1 MLASASP
8 DSTNYDDVDVWIERC
23 TLNVKWA
30 SENEENGCRANMYRL
45 KLYHNSKEISTADT
59 KALKYSYN
67 GIDSEST
74 YQVEVT
80 PVLRCDNSSL
90 IFQSKRMKTISA
102 IPASQQKYI
111 TRNVSE
117 KVVLECPLNGAYQ
130 PINVKWQHDLGAKRT
145 TVRSF
150 SSSMINLQSVSYRDM
165 GKYTCVVEYNP
176 CGNTGISRNSTSSLV
191 LSLNGPPLISNY
203 VEATRVRSGQN
214 MTLALNVISF
224 PPPYGRVIIVNQ
236 KGNRIFENTVS
247 FEPKY
252 MPLLSYGR
260 SVELNGYI
268 SELVLQNITEEW
280 FGTNNVF
287 VFNNYGNHSV
297 HFTVEGFTD
306 EDNFIV
312 KFLKKNII
320 LLAGLGGGIL
330 VLIIIVIVIVIT
342 CDTKRRKRRENV
354 TLDRDQNDQPQ
365 AESLTGNTTNG
376 QHIYARP
383 FSFGKYKE
391 QDSAEVKTLTDR
403 DYQIEL
409 DRRQCA
415 SLYSYGG
422 FSVNEFQDDEL
433 MYDNQFAP
441 EYK

>member
-102 IPASQQKYI
+102 IPGTDQYIVYFMTRDGIKVHSINFVMNFSASQQKYI

-191 LSLNGPPLISNY
+191 LSLNGKH
-203 VEATRVRSGQN
+203 Q
-214 MTLALNVISF
+214 
-224 PPPYGRVIIVNQ
+224 
-236 KGNRIFENTVS
+236 
-247 FEPKY
+247 
-252 MPLLSYGR
+252 
-260 SVELNGYI
+260 
-268 SELVLQNITEEW
+268 
-280 FGTNNVF
+280 
-287 VFNNYGNHSV
+287 
-297 HFTVEGFTD
+297 
-306 EDNFIV
+306 
-312 KFLKKNII
+312 
-320 LLAGLGGGIL
+320 
-330 VLIIIVIVIVIT
+330 
-342 CDTKRRKRRENV
+342 
-354 TLDRDQNDQPQ
+354 
-365 AESLTGNTTNG
+365 
-376 QHIYARP
+376 
-383 FSFGKYKE
+383 
-391 QDSAEVKTLTDR
+391 
-403 DYQIEL
+403 
-409 DRRQCA
+409 
-415 SLYSYGG
+415 LY
-422 FSVNEFQDDEL
+422 
-433 MYDNQFAP
+433 
-441 EYK
+441 